1 MHECSPKLQ
10 LAQGASTGATRDYVI
25 PNPGLYPI
33 VTHNFAYTE
42 LGIIGVLQVT
52 E

>member
-1 MHECSPKLQ
+1 MVGLQ
-10 LAQGASTGATRDYVI
+10 TMTIAPGDGVTCDFI
-25 PNPGLYPI
+25 FPNAGLYPI